1 MTRRIGLFGGTFDP
15 VHLGHL
21 HAAEVLLDEYSL
33 SEIFFIPAYQP
44 VHREQPLATSD
55 QRLEMLQLCLSG
67 SEHLFLDCREV
78 NRGGA
83 SYALYTLQEYRSEY
97 PEDELFFIIGTDAFN
112 AIDSWHEWQSLF
124 DYCHFIV
131 LPRPGYTLQYSPAV
145 QSHIDS
151 LAADE
156 QSEDVTPKTGQVL
169 LSKRAMLE
177 LSATQVRTAI
187 QNKQNITALI
197 SEKVAQYIED
207 HNIYAKDLLK

>member
-21 HAAEVLLDEYSL
+21 HAAELLLDEFSL

-44 VHREQPLATSD
+44 VHRDQPLATSD

-67 SEHLFLDCREV
+67 SEHLSLDRREV

-83 SYALYTLQEYRSEY
+83 SYALYTLQEYRSDY

-112 AIDSWHEWQSLF
+112 AIDNWHEWQSLF

-131 LPRPGYTLQYSPAV
+131 LPRPGFKLQYSSAV

-156 QSEDVTPKTGQVL
+156 HRDDVVPKTGQVL
-169 LSKRAMLE
+169 LSKKAMLE

-187 QNKQNITALI
+187 QNKQNIAALI